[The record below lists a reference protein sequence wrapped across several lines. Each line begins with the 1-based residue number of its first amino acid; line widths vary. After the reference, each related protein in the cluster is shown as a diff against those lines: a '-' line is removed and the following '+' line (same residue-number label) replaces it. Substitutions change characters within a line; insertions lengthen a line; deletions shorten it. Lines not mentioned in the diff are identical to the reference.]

1 MATIGLILAGIGG
14 LIFGVFG
21 GMLFDSI
28 LVGIIA
34 TIVGW
39 GFLYG
44 QWLEASVPYN
54 IQDIRDEMKNRK

>member
-1 MATIGLILAGIGG
+1 MATIGLILASIGG
-14 LIFGVFG
+14 LLMGVFA

-28 LVGIIA
+28 LAGIIGFVVA
-34 TIVGW
+34 T

-54 IQDIRDEMKNRK
+54 IQDIRDELKDRK